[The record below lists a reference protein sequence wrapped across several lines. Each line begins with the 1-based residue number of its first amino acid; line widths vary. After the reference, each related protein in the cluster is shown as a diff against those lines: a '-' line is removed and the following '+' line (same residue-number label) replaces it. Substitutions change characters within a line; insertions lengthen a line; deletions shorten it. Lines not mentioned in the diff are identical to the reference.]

1 MRRRGEPSR
10 LIGAVR
16 DSTEDGDPADE
27 CGRAGLPP
35 GSGARNRRTSARRP
49 QVLSNRWS
57 LVGPGVPAC
66 SAPAMTRRDRTVE
79 RERNAVRY
87 LLAEASG
94 FLSAKRVAEAE
105 ELLRV
110 AAPEPALEFMA

>member
-1 MRRRGEPSR
+1 
-10 LIGAVR
+10 
-16 DSTEDGDPADE
+16 
-27 CGRAGLPP
+27 
-35 GSGARNRRTSARRP
+35 
-49 QVLSNRWS
+49 
-57 LVGPGVPAC
+57 
-66 SAPAMTRRDRTVE
+66 MTRRDRTVE
-79 RERNAVRY
+79 RERNTVRY